1 MSRRPSRRA
10 IAEQD
15 EYSIERQRMF
25 RIAADAVAAA
35 LAHFDEV
42 EAVALFGS
50 VAVPLWREV
59 PRFSGYRRSHIEVWH
74 ECKDV
79 DLAVWIGRLGRLR
92 ELERAS
98 AKALASLWTER
109 NLGIAHHQADIFLF
123 EPGSDRYLGRLCH
136 YATCPNGKPDCLVPG
151 CGREPFLK
159 QHEDFVFHHEVSL
172 AEARIIRLYDKRQG
186 ILRRAE
192 NVPVVGVDT

>member
-1 MSRRPSRRA
+1 MSSRPSRRA

-15 EYSIERQRMF
+15 KHLLERQRMF

-35 LAHFDEV
+35 LARFDEV
-42 EAVALFGS
+42 EVVALFGS

-59 PRFSGYRRSHIEVWH
+59 PRFSDYRRYRIEVWH

-79 DLAVWIGRLGRLR
+79 DLAVWIGRLDRLR

-98 AKALASLWTER
+98 ARALASLLTER

-136 YATCPNGKPDCLVPG
+136 YATCPKGKRDCLVPG
-151 CGREPFLK
+151 CGREPFLR
-159 QHEDFVFHHEVSL
+159 QHEDFVFRPEISL
-172 AEARIIRLYDKRQG
+172 AEERIIRLYDKRQG

-192 NVPVVGVDT
+192 DVPVVGVDA